1 MHASPL
7 KKKLYKVSC
16 LGYSKGWLLTMKS
29 IVAQETAAKI
39 KREGQALRK
48 LMQAQRDTSD
58 TDDKNEDNAPGTDD
72 QMEDDNG
79 QEEITTVCLLFLTFL
94 ID

>member
-1 MHASPL
+1 
-7 KKKLYKVSC
+7 
-16 LGYSKGWLLTMKS
+16 MKS
-29 IVAQETAAKI
+29 IAAQETAAKI

-48 LMQAQRDTSD
+48 LMRAQRDASD
-58 TDDKNEDNAPGTDD
+58 TDDENEDNAPGTDD
-72 QMEDDNG
+72 QMEDDDG